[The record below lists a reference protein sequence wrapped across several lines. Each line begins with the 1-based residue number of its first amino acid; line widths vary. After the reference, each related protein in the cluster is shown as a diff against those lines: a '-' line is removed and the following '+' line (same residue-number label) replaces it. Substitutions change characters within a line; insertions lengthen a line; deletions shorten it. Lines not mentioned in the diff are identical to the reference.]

1 MLTRLRMACACFMYA
16 YPVPAGS
23 EDSVQHDPCR
33 GTAQPSQHREQ
44 SGAGVSFVCPKGA
57 STFCHA
63 LMRTEATRRVD
74 VSDVRWNRI
83 LVGIPVRV
91 L

>member
-1 MLTRLRMACACFMYA
+1 MYA
-16 YPVPAGS
+16 YPVPASS
-23 EDSVQHDPCR
+23 EDSVQHDPCY

-57 STFCHA
+57 STFCHVE
-63 LMRTEATRRVD
+63 MRTEATRRVD

-83 LVGIPVRV
+83 LVGIPVRI